1 MFKRFIGIM
10 MSALMA
16 FSASTSAFAAES
28 ADVSND
34 TNIQEVDT
42 VSTDASDRALGKI
55 LASGVGTINNG
66 IGTVTAYLPSS
77 HSSVYI
83 LAQVGYSSVNVPVS
97 CSVTTPDGNTI
108 NLGTISGTGDTTY
121 TYPLSYAP
129 RGNYVFKFTSANTSP
144 YNMVVMI
151 RE

>member
-10 MSALMA
+10 LSALMA

-55 LASGVGTINNG
+55 LASASATLTGS
-66 IGTVTAYLPSS
+66 GTVTLNLPSG
-77 HSSVYI
+77 SSNAYYY
-83 LAQVGYSSVNVPVS
+83 AQIGYQSIPVPVV
-97 CSVTTPDGNTI
+97 CSVTEPNGNSY
-108 NLGTISGTGDTTY
+108 NLGTIMGTGDITDSFDAGYAQAGQY
-121 TYPLSYAP
+121 T
-129 RGNYVFKFTSANTSP
+129 FTFISASTVP
-144 YNMVVMI
+144 YNVLVMI

>member
-10 MSALMA
+10 LSALMA

-55 LASGVGTINNG
+55 LASASATISG
-66 IGTVTAYLPSS
+66 GYGSVTLNLPSGS
-77 HSSVYI
+77 YDAYYYAQIAYTSVP
-83 LAQVGYSSVNVPVS
+83 VPVS
-97 CSVTTPDGNTI
+97 CTVTEPDGDSYS
-108 NLGTISGTGDTTY
+108 LGVIMGTGSTTNSFDAGYAQAGQY
-121 TYPLSYAP
+121 TFS
-129 RGNYVFKFTSANTSP
+129 FTSASP
-144 YNMVVMI
+144 VDYTVLVTI
-151 RE
+151 RK